1 MQGIKIGWFFLKIVE
16 ANLLL
21 FGGILTRYFLHLQ
34 YFFLGNLQTTKWV
47 AYAMPYFKGTLCE
60 NLSSLYFGF
69 LELGGG
75 PAHVCWEICA
85 GAPGGLPRLVRSPV
99 KVRKKNR
106 GYSLHAGRIYARVSR
121 ILNLDFFCI
130 LFDAHL
136 VYQIWIMKI
145 WLVCSY
151 AFKYFSLPALRWILI
166 WLDAFDIWLIGLS
179 C

>member
-1 MQGIKIGWFFLKIVE
+1 MGDFSLKSWKLIYCCLE
-16 ANLLL
+16 ESWQDI
-21 FGGILTRYFLHLQ
+21 FCIFSIS
-34 YFFLGNLQTTKWV
+34 FWGNLQTAKWV
-47 AYAMPYFKGTLCE
+47 AHAMPYFKGTLCE
-60 NLSSLYFGF
+60 NLFSLYFFGF
-69 LELGGG
+69 LELGRGEHMFTG
-75 PAHVCWEICA
+75 KSAQE
-85 GAPGGLPRLVRSPV
+85 RLGDYQDLWGVRG
-99 KVRKKNR
+99 RWGKKNR

-166 WLDAFDIWLIGLS
+166 WLAAFDIWLIGLS